1 MHINRV
7 CFFFTHARCS
17 TCRHLNSENDS
28 SFLCCLHWANSQWWG
43 GLRWGGA
50 GRGGREGE
58 CDVKC
63 LASGRE
69 DETMGDM
76 PAFFPMAKKK
86 TTAWRMSDRL
96 NVHQNCPSV
105 WLCAL
110 HRGGSDNN
118 NLKACLDIVPEPLS
132 LPPLGSTRSLTR
144 WPSQHS
150 SECRGKPWQA
160 FTPSL
165 ASLKGGVYHCENVKY
180 CVSL

>member
-1 MHINRV
+1 M
-7 CFFFTHARCS
+7 S
-17 TCRHLNSENDS
+17 TFEFWERQQLPVLPALSEFS
-28 SFLCCLHWANSQWWG
+28 VVGWVALG
-43 GLRWGGA
+43 WGGA
-50 GRGGREGE
+50 RRKRRWVRCEVSGLGQGRWNHGRHA
-58 CDVKC
+58 C
-63 LASGRE
+63 LLSHG
-69 DETMGDM
+69 
-76 PAFFPMAKKK
+76 KKK

-110 HRGGSDNN
+110 HRGGSDSN
-118 NLKACLDIVPEPLS
+118 NLKACLDIVSEPLS